1 MQLLGAIEFYIKG
14 GFAKNK
20 KAGDTLVAGCLK
32 RVEITRAAQLPH

>member
-20 KAGDTLVAGCLK
+20 KAGDTLSPAV
-32 RVEITRAAQLPH
+32 